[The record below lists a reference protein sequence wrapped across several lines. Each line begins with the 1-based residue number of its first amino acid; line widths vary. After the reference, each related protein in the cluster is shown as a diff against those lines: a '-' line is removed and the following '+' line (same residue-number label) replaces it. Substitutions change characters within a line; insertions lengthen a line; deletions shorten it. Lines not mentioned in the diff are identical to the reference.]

1 MSSSSPVP
9 YAGFSP
15 AAGESTKSRQHR
27 AISPYVTG
35 ADGPLAGL
43 PALPEASRA
52 LENTALHLLIMNT
65 EHDVP
70 GRKPTDRLAAVDGR
84 ATRTRQAVGLR
95 AIRTGETDAS
105 RTLEGKRTVT
115 MTVPLPTATTRW
127 RCTLC
132 GNLTRFD
139 VTRSSKVV
147 EYVHLDLAGEP
158 KVEEREVLSETIE
171 SVRCRW
177 CNAVDQVE
185 LVDRPGAGS

>member
-1 MSSSSPVP
+1 MPYPASPTGS
-9 YAGFSP
+9 AGQ
-15 AAGESTKSRQHR
+15 AWGRAGDED
-27 AISPYVTG
+27 P
-35 ADGPLAGL
+35 
-43 PALPEASRA
+43 
-52 LENTALHLLIMNT
+52 
-65 EHDVP
+65 P
-70 GRKPTDRLAAVDGR
+70 GRRVTSHTHRGGRRVTDTGR
-84 ATRTRQAVGLR
+84 
-95 AIRTGETDAS
+95 
-105 RTLEGKRTVT
+105 KRTVT